1 MPRPWLC
8 LVAGVLLTTSLG
20 SIHAFS
26 VFLEPLERSFAAPRA
41 QVSLLYSVALVALTL
56 AVLVGHRVY
65 RAMAPARV
73 AAISCFIAAA
83 GSFLAA
89 GAPSLL
95 LTAAGYSLLFGAANG
110 LGYGFSLFAVS
121 HAMPD
126 RKGLAMGT
134 VTAFYAVGASLF
146 AKLFDRLIDVG
157 GIGLAFSAIGTV
169 LILVGVLANVLLRL
183 SRVRLP
189 QGPVADGEGSLRPW
203 RRSLVLLWL
212 GYGLGAAAGLMAIG
226 HAAGIAA
233 AAGAAPAL
241 IVLGA
246 MVIAIGNAVGG
257 FVAGALADRF
267 PVRRLLVLLPLVS
280 AAALLALAFSAGP
293 AAAIA
298 GLGVIGFAYGAVIA
312 VYPVAVAAYVG
323 IDLAAKAYGRVFI
336 AWGLAGLAAPWLAGL
351 LFDARGDYG
360 LALLLAAGAGLLS
373 AAVAAI
379 LPAVR

>member
-8 LVAGVLLTTSLG
+8 LAAGVALTTSLG

-26 VFLEPLERSFAAPRA
+26 VFLEPLERAFAAPRA

-65 RAMAPARV
+65 RTMAPSRV

-95 LTAAGYSLLFGAANG
+95 LTGAGYSLLFGAANG

-121 HAMPD
+121 HAMPA

-146 AKLFDRLIDVG
+146 ARVFDHLIGIG
-157 GIGLAFSAIGTV
+157 GIGLAFSAIGAV

-189 QGPVADGEGSLRPW
+189 QSPVAEGEGSLRPW

-233 AAGAAPAL
+233 AASAAAHL
-241 IVLGA
+241 VVLGA
-246 MVIAIGNAVGG
+246 MVIAVGNALGG
-257 FVAGALADRF
+257 FVAGALADRW

-280 AAALLALAFSAGP
+280 AAALLALTLSAGP

-351 LFDARGDYG
+351 LFDARGDYA
-360 LALLLAAGAGLLS
+360 LSLLLAAGAGLLS
-373 AAVAAI
+373 ASVAAI
-379 LPAVR
+379 LPASR